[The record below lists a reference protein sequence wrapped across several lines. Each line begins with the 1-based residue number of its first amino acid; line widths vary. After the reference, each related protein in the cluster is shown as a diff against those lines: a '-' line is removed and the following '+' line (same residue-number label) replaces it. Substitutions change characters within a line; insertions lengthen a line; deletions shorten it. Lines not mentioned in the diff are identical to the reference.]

1 MASLT
6 PAIAIHLAAAGG
18 VLALTAGQLALS
30 KGTPRHRAAGYAW
43 VLLMALV
50 ALSSFAIPTFMT
62 GLAGAFPFGPIHVL
76 SLTMLIGLA
85 LAVRAARRG
94 DIARHRRIMLILT
107 ASFLVTGL
115 FTLLPGRLL
124 HVWLFG

>member
-1 MASLT
+1 MAVLS
-6 PAIAIHLAAAGG
+6 PAIAVHIAAAGG
-18 VLALTAGQLALS
+18 VLALTAGQLTLS
-30 KGTPRHRAAGYAW
+30 KGTPRHRTLGYAW
-43 VLLMALV
+43 VALMAVV

-62 GLAGAFPFGPIHVL
+62 RLMGAFPFGPIHIL
-76 SLTMLIGLA
+76 SIIMLIGLA

-94 DIARHRRIMLILT
+94 DVARHRRIVLILT

-124 HVWLFG
+124 HGWVFG